1 MGHGMIA
8 LTARNGLLR
17 DDELVVIDTAGHRLR
32 PDAAAS
38 LVRMRA
44 AGAPIGTV
52 TSAYRSRVEQA
63 HEVERA
69 KAGLTPS
76 AAAVGKSWHGEGLA
90 VDFPEPARAWVR
102 RWGGPHGWA
111 FPLTKEPWHGQYD
124 PARDRHAASTPPA
137 PAPAPVSPPV
147 PQQEEETI
155 MRELVES
162 LYRAH
167 LDRSGAVTE
176 VDKWTVEAAA
186 AGLTAKQLVIAFDG
200 ARAEPGAVRA
210 AFRDFLGHTPSP
222 EQITTWLASS
232 PTIAQVRAGVAGS
245 DEAKAHQ

>member
-1 MGHGMIA
+1 
-8 LTARNGLLR
+8 
-17 DDELVVIDTAGHRLR
+17 
-32 PDAAAS
+32 
-38 LVRMRA
+38 
-44 AGAPIGTV
+44 
-52 TSAYRSRVEQA
+52 
-63 HEVERA
+63 
-69 KAGLTPS
+69 
-76 AAAVGKSWHGEGLA
+76 
-90 VDFPEPARAWVR
+90 
-102 RWGGPHGWA
+102 
-111 FPLTKEPWHGQYD
+111 
-124 PARDRHAASTPPA
+124 
-137 PAPAPVSPPV
+137 
-147 PQQEEETI
+147 